1 MSSDGSSA
9 NLAKNVKVD
18 EDEEEFRSCCED
30 ENELREREELVKVGS
45 EVDDFDEHSVKLY
58 FKGVSVA
65 GPRESSYGF
74 SGIGVVM
81 ERSANV
87 SPIQV
92 QKKLDFYV
100 EESVANYLALMDG
113 LVEAKQNKITKI
125 FAFTDSPILCEQ
137 VWHFF
142 LKCLSHLC
150 ESLSLIY

>member
-30 ENELREREELVKVGS
+30 ENELREREELVKVGF

-65 GPRESSYGF
+65 GPGECSYGF

-125 FAFTDSPILCEQ
+125 FAFTDSLILCEQ

-142 LKCLSHLC
+142 LKCLSFM
-150 ESLSLIY
+150 